1 MGLDRRV
8 ARRATLAGFAALALW
23 STFAV
28 LAAGTGAMPPFQL
41 LAVTFG
47 LGGLAGLLFNRQ
59 RLGRAGL
66 RTALCQPPRIWA
78 LGVGALFGYHALY
91 FTALRLAPP
100 AEAGLFN
107 YLWPLLLVLG
117 AALFPADVALVRASS
132 APARTPAGSTPSAD
146 SRPAGG
152 GPGGGLRRGHVFG
165 ALLGFAGIGTLL
177 FGPQLAGS
185 SLTPGLA
192 GPGALDAALEITGD
206 RAVGDLCAFAA
217 AFVWAGWSLA
227 SRRLGE
233 VSTAAISGFCVAAS
247 VLAAGVHVLFERT
260 VWPETPG
267 AWGMLITLALGPSG
281 ASFLLWDRAVKSGD
295 LPLLAASAYATPLV
309 STGLLVAAG
318 LTAPTPALFAA
329 CLLIV
334 TGAVVAGRAP

>member
-117 AALFPADVALVRASS
+117 AALFPAS
-132 APARTPAGSTPSAD
+132 P
-146 SRPAGG
+146 
-152 GPGGGLRRGHVFG
+152 GPGGALRRGHVFG

-185 SLTPGLA
+185 SMTPGLA